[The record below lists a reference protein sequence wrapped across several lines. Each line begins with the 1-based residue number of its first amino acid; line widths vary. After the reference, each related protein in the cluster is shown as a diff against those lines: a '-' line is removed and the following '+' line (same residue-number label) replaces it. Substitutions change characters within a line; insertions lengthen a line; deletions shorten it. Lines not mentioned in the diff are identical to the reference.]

1 MLGNNMHREYSQSE
15 RIWLKKKEIIRIQV
29 TKIMGLMVFCLKDRY
44 IPKPLATALEAP
56 KVTAVVN

>member
-1 MLGNNMHREYSQSE
+1 MKEFD
-15 RIWLKKKEIIRIQV
+15 LKKKEIIRIQV
-29 TKIMGLMVFCLKDRY
+29 KIVGLMVFCLKDRY